1 MKDFQKLL
9 TTLQTKS
16 KDFFNTHHHYFFYAS
31 LSLIPIILFLITYL
45 ETVAIKR
52 LTILPDPFPV
62 AKAAEYPLFERTF
75 SPQISAQAA
84 YILEADSKV
93 VLFAKNDSVRFSP
106 ASTTKI
112 ITALTALDYFKLD
125 DVLTIQRA
133 NVEPVVVGFPKGAKV
148 TFQNILYGLLVPSGN
163 DCAYAIA
170 DNYPGGMTEFVAA
183 MNKKAKLLH
192 LDNTH
197 FGDPVGLEDDEDYST
212 VRDMAIMA
220 SYGKSH
226 PILSKI
232 VATKAKDI
240 TDSTGQVYHLKT
252 TNKLLGLYGVNGVK
266 TGFTSGA
273 GEVLATSADIHNH
286 TFILIVMK
294 SEDRF
299 ADTEKLLQLL
309 TDNVTFVPIRP

>member
-1 MKDFQKLL
+1 MKQFQK
-9 TTLQTKS
+9 
-16 KDFFNTHHHYFFYAS
+16 FFNAYHHYLFYAS
-31 LSLIPIILFLITYL
+31 LVLIPFILFLLTYL

-62 AKAAEYPLFERTF
+62 AKAAEYPVFQRTF

-84 YILEADSKV
+84 YILESDSRV
-93 VLFAKNDSVRFSP
+93 VLFAKNDTVRFSP

-125 DVLTIQRA
+125 DQLVIQRS
-133 NVEPVVVGFPKGAKV
+133 NVEPVVVGFPKGVTV
-148 TFQNILYGLLVPSGN
+148 TFEDILYCLLVPSGN
-163 DCAYAIA
+163 DCAFAIA
-170 DNYPGGMTEFVAA
+170 DNYPGGIDAFVAA
-183 MNKKAKLLH
+183 MNKKAQLLH

-197 FGDPVGLEDDEDYST
+197 FGDPVGLVDDEDYST

-220 SYGKSH
+220 SFAKSH
-226 PILSKI
+226 PILSRI

-240 TDSTGQVYHLKT
+240 TDSTGKVYHLKT

-273 GEVLATSADIHNH
+273 GEVLATSADIHGH

-309 TDNVTFVPIRP
+309 DDNISFVQIKP